1 MPDTDRASE
10 YADFSKE
17 LTEARRAMRKEL
29 LQPDRILIKNLYY
42 RVLMLSEHEA
52 RRSAFLEVRAEND
65 PTFGPD
71 KA

>member
-1 MPDTDRASE
+1 MHDPEHDPC
-10 YADFSKE
+10 YANFSKE

-29 LQPDRILIKNLYY
+29 LQPDRILLKNLYY

-52 RRSAFLEVRAEND
+52 RRQAFLESDAAHD
-65 PTFGPD
+65 PTFSPD